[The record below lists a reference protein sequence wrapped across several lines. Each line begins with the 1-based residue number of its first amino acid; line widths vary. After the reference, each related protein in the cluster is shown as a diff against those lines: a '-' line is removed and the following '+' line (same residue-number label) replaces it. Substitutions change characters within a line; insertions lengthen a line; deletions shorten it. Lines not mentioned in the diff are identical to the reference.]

1 MEDEVVQ
8 SFLSAYKDAYNE
20 TPNSFAA
27 LGYDAAMTM
36 MDAIK
41 NGSST
46 EKQDIIDQ
54 LAKIEVNGVTGSF
67 TFDENGDPKGKEI
80 SIIQVSNG
88 ELKYVTSENGDKT
101 DNEVIQ

>member
-1 MEDEVVQ
+1 
-8 SFLSAYKDAYNE
+8 
-20 TPNSFAA
+20 
-27 LGYDAAMTM
+27 MTM

-80 SIIQVSNG
+80 SIIQVNG
-88 ELKYVTSENGDKT
+88 ELK
-101 DNEVIQ
+101 